1 MPTSVQFRRGTSS
14 NNSTFVG
21 LDGEITIDTTDWT
34 LRIHDGV
41 TPGGHR
47 VAIQGPQ
54 GIAGA
59 QGIQGP
65 QGPVGANG
73 APGPAGPAGPQ
84 GPKGDRGLSTI
95 PADAG
100 YPIGTITLANSI
112 LTGTEGLVNQQVINP
127 GTSLSGNLF
136 YYNNLQFRLPGTW
149 QILTWGV
156 VDIPNGGIY
165 SYGVFNSSAHM
176 LQRIA

>member
-73 APGPAGPAGPQ
+73 APGPAGPQGPQ
-84 GPKGDRGLSTI
+84 GPKGDPGS
-95 PADAG
+95 
-100 YPIGTITLANSI
+100 PIIAFGGIGSYTLGSPINISVNYLNGTDLPGSQFVVYNGI
-112 LTGTEGLVNQQVINP
+112 QQ
-127 GTSLSGNLF
+127 
-136 YYNNLQFRLPGTW
+136 LPGTW
-149 QILTWGV
+149 RNMGTMIYA
-156 VDIPNGGIY
+156 PNVTFGGSGPTSETTY
-165 SYGVFNSSAHM
+165 
-176 LQRIA
+176 LLLRIA

>member
-1 MPTSVQFRRGTSS
+1 MPTTVQFRRGTSS

-47 VAIQGPQ
+47 VAVQGPQ

-65 QGPVGANG
+65 AGPVGANG
-73 APGPAGPAGPQ
+73 APGPAGPQGPQ
-84 GPKGDRGLSTI
+84 GPQGPVGSPIVPYTGIGSYTLGTPRSTNYTNGQDVPGSAI
-95 PADAG
+95 NTYNSDLV
-100 YPIGTITLANSI
+100 PISQT
-112 LTGTEGLVNQQVINP
+112 
-127 GTSLSGNLF
+127 
-136 YYNNLQFRLPGTW
+136 LPGTW
-149 QILTWGV
+149 RVMGSLLSFTPGAGVDSQITYL
-156 VDIPNGGIY
+156 
-165 SYGVFNSSAHM
+165 
-176 LQRIA
+176 LLRIA

>member
-1 MPTSVQFRRGTSS
+1 MPTTVQFRRGTSS

-47 VAIQGPQ
+47 VAVQGPQ

-65 QGPVGANG
+65 AGPAGANG
-73 APGPAGPAGPQ
+73 APGPAGPQGPQ
-84 GPKGDRGLSTI
+84 GPQG
-95 PADAG
+95 PAG
-100 YPIGTITLANSI
+100 SPIVPYTGIGSYTLGVPSGHINGQDVPGSDISIYNSAF
-112 LTGTEGLVNQQVINP
+112 VNISQP
-127 GTSLSGNLF
+127 
-136 YYNNLQFRLPGTW
+136 LPGTW
-149 QILTWGV
+149 RLMGSLLSLTPGAGV
-156 VDIPNGGIY
+156 DAQMTY
-165 SYGVFNSSAHM
+165 
-176 LQRIA
+176 LLLRIA

>member
-54 GIAGA
+54 GIPGA

-73 APGPAGPAGPQ
+73 APGPAGPQGPQ
-84 GPKGDRGLSTI
+84 GPKGDQGLPGSPIVNPSDIGSYTI
-95 PADAG
+95 AMLD
-100 YPIGTITLANSI
+100 
-112 LTGTEGLVNQQVINP
+112 NP
-127 GTSLSGNLF
+127 NIRLSNGQDVSGNLF
-136 YYNNLQFRLPGTW
+136 LSYSTSYASVQLPGIW
-149 QILTWGV
+149 RVMGAVLLSPGYG
-156 VDIPNGGIY
+156 PEGIIVNY
-165 SYGVFNSSAHM
+165 LYYLLLRVA
-176 LQRIA
+176 

>member
-65 QGPVGANG
+65 AGPVGANG
-73 APGPAGPAGPQ
+73 APGAAGPQ
-84 GPKGDRGLSTI
+84 GPQGPQGIQGPAGSPDVSWGGIGSYTVGSPNTSI
-95 PADAG
+95 PANGTDIAG
-100 YPIGTITLANSI
+100 SLINNYNYGSGP
-112 LTGTEGLVNQQVINP
+112 VN
-127 GTSLSGNLF
+127 LSG
-136 YYNNLQFRLPGTW
+136 TW
-149 QILTWGV
+149 RIMGSF
-156 VDIPNGGIY
+156 ISFASFAENGGIA
-165 SYGVFNSSAHM
+165 SQTTF
-176 LQRIA
+176 LLLRIA

>member
-54 GIAGA
+54 GIPGA

-73 APGPAGPAGPQ
+73 APGAPGPQGPQ
-84 GPKGDRGLSTI
+84 GPKGDPGSPIIPYTGIGSYTI
-95 PADAG
+95 GVPNINTAFNGTDVAG
-100 YPIGTITLANSI
+100 SSINSY
-112 LTGTEGLVNQQVINP
+112 NF
-127 GTSLSGNLF
+127 SGNSAT
-136 YYNNLQFRLPGTW
+136 LPGTW
-149 QILTWGV
+149 RIMGSFQSYEIGGGQIAGSQMTYL
-156 VDIPNGGIY
+156 
-165 SYGVFNSSAHM
+165 
-176 LQRIA
+176 LLRIA

>member
-65 QGPVGANG
+65 AGPVGANG
-73 APGPAGPAGPQ
+73 APGPAGPQGPQ
-84 GPKGDRGLSTI
+84 GPKGDPGSPII
-95 PADAG
+95 PYAG
-100 YPIGTITLANSI
+100 IGSYTLGVPTSVNY
-112 LTGTEGLVNQQVINP
+112 LNGTDLPGSAFMPDNP
-127 GTSLSGNLF
+127 LG
-136 YYNNLQFRLPGTW
+136 QLPGTW
-149 QILTWGV
+149 RNMGTMDGT
-156 VDIPNGGIY
+156 
-165 SYGVFNSSAHM
+165 NSS
-176 LQRIA
+176 LLSSTTYLLLRIA